1 MCLKNRNGFRLRK
14 IQGLAQEIMDEVN
27 KQQMEETEQEVLHLV
42 IDNLSRAVVDV
53 TDPSG
58 TYSIDYVERKVE
70 EAHSL
75 LMKRVQ
81 PAQNSIHSASTKQG

>member
-1 MCLKNRNGFRLRK
+1 MMNKDGYRLRK

-27 KQQMEETEQEVLHLV
+27 RHSMEEVDLELLHLV

-58 TYSIDYVERKVE
+58 SYSIDYLERKVSD
-70 EAHSL
+70 AHTL
-75 LMKRVQ
+75 LMKRG
-81 PAQNSIHSASTKQG
+81 S